1 MREGGKRESRDG
13 TVFSRACVWSCAC
26 PFISLS
32 LRHPGVPPLHT
43 QTMGGALATAARLPA
58 ALVWAIIYLLR
69 WVETRFLH
77 PIAAFF
83 IDDVT
88 AAWEEGAK
96 SLVRESFAALTR
108 GANGVTAWLLSLLV
122 DRRYWRTLRAEGAR
136 SRRGV
141 AWEAYWKEARPSTLN
156 AVVARAVR
164 GSTGE
169 EADGSVGAC
178 VCGPRVWFVGVRARG
193 GAGERDARSARSP
206 IFLSSHN
213 LFSISPTHTHNSR
226 PALHLPQPLPT
237 PAPVLGHHLPR
248 RLVLSPGRLPLPRSG
263 PVHLGGRPAA
273 RRPVPGGR
281 GRGRPTLC
289 HPCRRG
295 CGGRG
300 GGRPVPGPALR
311 GGGHRAHFGGRGG
324 WRADAGVGGGGVP
337 PHGHRRPRRYRRRR

>member
-32 LRHPGVPPLHT
+32 LRHSGVPPLHT

-169 EADGSVGAC
+169 EAEGSVGAC

-213 LFSISPTHTHNSR
+213 LFSISPTHTQQPAR
-226 PALHLPQPLPT
+226 PPPPAAPPHPRAGPRASPSTT
-237 PAPVLGHHLPR
+237 PRPVARPPPPPPVGTRPPR
-248 RLVLSPGRLPLPRSG
+248 RPSRRSPSRAGRARPRSPNALP
-263 PVHLGGRPAA
+263 PVPPRLRRA
-273 RRPVPGGR
+273 RRR
-281 GRGRPTLC
+281 ASC
-289 HPCRRG
+289 
-295 CGGRG
+295 
-300 GGRPVPGPALR
+300 PGPGSTWR
-311 GGGHRAHFGGRGG
+311 GTPCPFRWSGRV
-324 WRADAGVGGGGVP
+324 AG
-337 PHGHRRPRRYRRRR
+337 